1 MPDNILNQVQDGKV
15 CNYEQL
21 KSQWN
26 GIKDNPKDSNY
37 GFLGSIFAMD
47 DDKNS
52 YSSQIYDEIAKCDG
66 KDGISSYDIDKLAEM
81 YTQKSYI
88 ENPNSKDISKED
100 FKLIYDKLN
109 VQNNQKIN
117 PFYVK
122 SGDKY
127 LSEDDAKNLVANKV
141 EISKQKILD
150 YATKHPNDEK
160 IQEYAKL
167 LSTTKFTYQ
176 KAAGPVLAGI
186 VPSDVKTINFYYN
199 HQEYFGDEKYTTAIM
214 LHELEH
220 VRTGDIISSKTEEAT
235 AEKYAVEITRDIYN
249 IDNVYGDDAKHIEKY
264 GKAYTK
270 LPDFS
275 PGYGGIP
282 LKLGVIAN
290 GNIESIKKNKHTYL
304 IKSKDNDVERTYK
317 VILDK
322 NGNPIKA
329 VETQKTATVK
339 SKAKLFNYSEK
350 THSFLTYKRIKAKI
364 IKT

>member
-1 MPDNILNQVQDGKV
+1 
-15 CNYEQL
+15 
-21 KSQWN
+21 
-26 GIKDNPKDSNY
+26 
-37 GFLGSIFAMD
+37 
-47 DDKNS
+47 
-52 YSSQIYDEIAKCDG
+52 
-66 KDGISSYDIDKLAEM
+66 
-81 YTQKSYI
+81 
-88 ENPNSKDISKED
+88 
-100 FKLIYDKLN
+100 
-109 VQNNQKIN
+109 
-117 PFYVK
+117 
-122 SGDKY
+122 
-127 LSEDDAKNLVANKV
+127 
-141 EISKQKILD
+141 
-150 YATKHPNDEK
+150 
-160 IQEYAKL
+160 
-167 LSTTKFTYQ
+167 
-176 KAAGPVLAGI
+176 
-186 VPSDVKTINFYYN
+186 
-199 HQEYFGDEKYTTAIM
+199 M